1 MSGDFWKHH
10 KEFSETLKQK
20 GYDCARKLEDGSWTG
35 LLPADSAWEL
45 HTGIDAFGPRK
56 RFIYAEHSGASL
68 WFGRLEFMDDEPED
82 WVRKV
87 PVPRYFTILHR
98 PDGSK
103 HLGVYLNKGVTTGE
117 EAVKWSIKAGESLEV
132 FLDDCSGKGAKRF
145 VACADQLRLAAAP
158 CYSKRRNETMESATN
173 AATGDSEKTARIGG

>member
-1 MSGDFWKHH
+1 MNIHFLKHH

-20 GYDCARKLEDGSWTG
+20 GYDCARKLEDGSWIG
-35 LLPADSAWEL
+35 LFPADSAWEL

-68 WFGRLEFMDDEPED
+68 WFGRLEFMDDEPD
-82 WVRKV
+82 GWIRKV

-103 HLGVYLNKGVTTGE
+103 RLGVYVNKGVTTGE
-117 EAVKWSIKAGESLEV
+117 ETIKRSIEPDELLEI
-132 FLDDCSGKGAKRF
+132 FLDDGAGKGAKRF
-145 VACADQLRLAAAP
+145 AARVDQLSLGSGALFIARGGM
-158 CYSKRRNETMESATN
+158 KRWNPPLMLPLVIP
-173 AATGDSEKTARIGG
+173 KTSD